1 MGKPRKIK
9 SLKDRHSPPVRKQIL
24 TKTYPVPEKIVP
36 VQVIRIDKGR

>member
-1 MGKPRKIK
+1 MRKIK

-24 TKTYPVPEKIVP
+24 TKTYPVPEKIIP